1 MAATGIRRR
10 EYCVRVDLLPMVF
23 SSGWA
28 SGVNAY
34 LVVLVLGIADRVGE
48 FSSIPD
54 PLGRTD
60 VLVAAGALY
69 ALEFVL
75 DKIPYIDS
83 TWDVVSTV
91 TRPAIGTAIALLVSG
106 DATSLEQAAYGALG
120 GGTALASH
128 LVKAGGRLAINASP
142 EPVSNIAASL
152 GEDVAVVGVVLLAI
166 QHPWLALAVA
176 AVLLLVGGYV
186 VYHLLRLVRR
196 GWRRWKGRPAPA

>member
-1 MAATGIRRR
+1 
-10 EYCVRVDLLPMVF
+10 VDLVPMVF

-34 LVVLVLGIADRVGE
+34 LVVLVFGLADRIGD

-54 PLGRTD
+54 ALGRTD
-60 VLVAAGALY
+60 VLTAAGALY
-69 ALEFVL
+69 AVEFVM
-75 DKIPYIDS
+75 DKIPFLDS
-83 TWDVVSTV
+83 TWDTISTV
-91 TRPAIGTAIALLVSG
+91 TRPAIGTAIALLVAG
-106 DATSLEQAAYGALG
+106 DAGSVQQAAYGALG

-142 EPVSNIAASL
+142 EPFTNVAASL
-152 GEDVAVVGVVLLAI
+152 GEDATVVGVVLLAI
-166 QHPWLALAVA
+166 QHPRIALVVT
-176 AVLLLVGGYV
+176 AVLLVVGAYV

>member
-75 DKIPYIDS
+75 DKIPYLDS

>member
-1 MAATGIRRR
+1 MAATGICRP
-10 EYCVRVDLLPMVF
+10 EYCVDVDLVPMVF

-34 LVVLVLGIADRVGE
+34 LVVLVLGVADRVGE

-54 PLGRTD
+54 TLGRTD

-75 DKIPYIDS
+75 DKIPYLDS

-91 TRPAIGTAIALLVSG
+91 TRPAIGTATALLVSG

-142 EPVSNIAASL
+142 EPVSNVVASL